1 MCKKEKPIL
10 RFERIERE
18 KEEIKKKPEKQKG
31 KKKKKKWYYKTAS
44 RKIIT
49 LHGKELPFFFGVC
62 KYFMVIF
69 SFSFMWNVGKM

>member
-1 MCKKEKPIL
+1 MGRAMCKKEKPIL

-18 KEEIKKKPEKQKG
+18 KEEIKKKASKNRKEN
-31 KKKKKKWYYKTAS
+31 KKKWYYKTAS

-49 LHGKELPFFFGVC
+49 VHGKELPFFFGVC

-69 SFSFMWNVGKM
+69 SFSFM